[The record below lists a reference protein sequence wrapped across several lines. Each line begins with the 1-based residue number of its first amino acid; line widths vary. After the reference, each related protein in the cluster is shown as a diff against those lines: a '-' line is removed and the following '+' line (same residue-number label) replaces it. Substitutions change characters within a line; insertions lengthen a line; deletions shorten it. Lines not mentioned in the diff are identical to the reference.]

1 MGTNTITYL
10 DRTFDAHDVISGNAY
25 YARPLNS
32 ASLEIDTFSFDVQS
46 DDTSLTEFIRNTPLT
61 FYHDGNQ
68 MGIFYV
74 QTISRTS
81 INTYHFTCTST
92 VGLLDETYHDGGI
105 YTGETVREVCTDI
118 CKPLTC
124 YVKSNIA
131 NIKLYGWL
139 PIATRRENLAQV
151 LFAVGA
157 TLKVDYNGAIRI
169 EGLWDGQSSEI
180 TASEMYAG
188 GSVEYATPV
197 TEVIV
202 TEHAYSQSP
211 TEVTKLF
218 NGTTAEDDKI
228 TFNSPCYDLEATG
241 FEIKESGANYA
252 IVTAGSGVL
261 NGKKYTHV
269 TRQVTR
275 QITPKTRSLVKQSGN
290 AIKVEKATLV
300 SLVNANAIAE
310 RLAEYYSHNERINN
324 KIVIKRET
332 PGDVVQISHP
342 YGGEVTGCIESTD
355 ITVSG
360 RLAAQESVLV
370 GYKPQNIGEQEY
382 YDTVE
387 VLTKDGTWTVPESVK
402 SLRVILIGGGQGGNE
417 GKAGANADTNS
428 GMQSGTNGASG
439 GAGGTGGLGGNIFQ
453 KTIVVY
459 PGQIFNVSIGEGGK
473 GAAYNADESS
483 IGELGGNSTFGE
495 LTSANG
501 SAAIAGFFDL
511 TSGLTYGKQ
520 GDSGYP
526 GASGGAGGKYNEI
539 GQNGESVQTFMGG
552 ESHSPSDKNG
562 GYKETY
568 YEQSGSSS
576 GGSETRTLWES
587 DSVWHSGRNSYDF
600 TRSRGYQ
607 RSGGYADISWDTFNN
622 GAKGQTVYDVY
633 SSTEMRKYN
642 ATLIEKIPYIN
653 KYQYKVT
660 TTTTIYSAT
669 KKTKDTRYVKS
680 YGGGGGGG
688 AAFGANGLPAVMYG
702 VGGQGAN
709 ASAPLVPTNRGQGG
723 AGGNGGGG
731 GGGAGGFL
739 MQTGSDASATY
750 DDVSGGTGGA
760 GSNGGDG
767 APGCVLIYYRLPK
780 ALSASGE
787 IHDKNGKIISDKYG
801 RRLVV

>member
-105 YTGETVREVCTDI
+105 YTGETVREVCADI
-118 CKPLTC
+118 CSPLTC

-202 TEHAYSQSP
+202 TEHAYSQST
-211 TEVTKLF
+211 TEVTELF
-218 NGTTAEDDKI
+218 NGTTSAGDKI
-228 TFNSPCYDLEATG
+228 TFDDPCYDLEATG
-241 FEIKESGANYA
+241 FAITESGANYA

-269 TRQVTR
+269 TRQIVTPTNTR
-275 QITPKTRSLVKQSGN
+275 SRSLVEQSDN
-290 AIKVEKATLV
+290 TVKVENATLV
-300 SLVNANAIAE
+300 SLANATAIAE

-324 KIVIKRET
+324 KIAIKREI

-342 YGGEVTGCIESTD
+342 YGGKVTGCIESVD
-355 ITVSG
+355 VTVSG
-360 RLAAQESVLV
+360 KLAAQESVLV
-370 GYKPQNIGEQEY
+370 GYTPQDIGEQEY

-387 VLTKDGTWTVPESVK
+387 VLTKDGTWIVPENVTSI
-402 SLRVILIGGGQGGNE
+402 RVVLIGGGQGGTK
-417 GKAGANADTNS
+417 GKNGENGNNQSKDEHYTPIRSSSGSVSWYSAAYGGNGGEAGRKGERGNVFTTELKVVPGMQIACAIGSGGLGASEDSASGMLGGNTIFGDFSSANGSQPTNNGYIDPILGLRYCVDGVDGVSGGKGSGGKKTQVSSPLDIDEFNIIDQDGIVWYCGEADQNITRHQNAWCYGGTGGGAAVGQNGGNGLASLKGDNIRYYTTGDGGAGANAAPPKTQTS
-428 GMQSGTNGASG
+428 YGSG
-439 GAGGTGGLGGNIFQ
+439 GN
-453 KTIVVY
+453 
-459 PGQIFNVSIGEGGK
+459 
-473 GAAYNADESS
+473 
-483 IGELGGNSTFGE
+483 
-495 LTSANG
+495 
-501 SAAIAGFFDL
+501 
-511 TSGLTYGKQ
+511 
-520 GDSGYP
+520 
-526 GASGGAGGKYNEI
+526 
-539 GQNGESVQTFMGG
+539 
-552 ESHSPSDKNG
+552 
-562 GYKETY
+562 
-568 YEQSGSSS
+568 
-576 GGSETRTLWES
+576 
-587 DSVWHSGRNSYDF
+587 
-600 TRSRGYQ
+600 
-607 RSGGYADISWDTFNN
+607 
-622 GAKGQTVYDVY
+622 
-633 SSTEMRKYN
+633 
-642 ATLIEKIPYIN
+642 
-653 KYQYKVT
+653 
-660 TTTTIYSAT
+660 
-669 KKTKDTRYVKS
+669 
-680 YGGGGGGG
+680 
-688 AAFGANGLPAVMYG
+688 
-702 VGGQGAN
+702 
-709 ASAPLVPTNRGQGG
+709 
-723 AGGNGGGG
+723 GGNGGGG
-731 GGGAGGFL
+731 GGGTGATNMTMTWNHDEAISLLGKGG
-739 MQTGSDASATY
+739 
-750 DDVSGGTGGA
+750 SGGN

-780 ALSASGE
+780 ALSASGAV
-787 IHDKNGKIISDKYG
+787 HDKNGKIISDKYG

>member
-105 YTGETVREVCTDI
+105 YTGETVRKVCTDI
-118 CKPLTC
+118 CSPLTC

-151 LFAVGA
+151 LFAIGA

-169 EGLWDGQSSEI
+169 EGLWDGQSSQI

-211 TEVTKLF
+211 TDVTKLF
-218 NGTTAEDDKI
+218 NGTTAEGDKI

-261 NGKKYTHV
+261 NGKKYAHV

-275 QITPKTRSLVKQSGN
+275 QIKPKTRSLVKQSGN

-300 SLVNANAIAE
+300 SLVNANAVAE

-324 KIVIKRET
+324 KIVIKREI

-355 ITVSG
+355 VTVSG

-417 GKAGANADTNS
+417 GKAGENADTNS
-428 GMQSGTNGASG
+428 GMQSGTNGALGGEG
-439 GAGGTGGLGGNIFQ
+439 GAGGMGGNILQ
-453 KTIVVY
+453 KTLEVSA
-459 PGQIFNVSIGEGGK
+459 GQTFRVAIGAGGK
-473 GAAYNADESS
+473 GATYNPDEDSTGAA
-483 IGELGGNSTFGE
+483 GENSTFGE
-495 LTSANG
+495 LTSADG

-520 GDSGYP
+520 GDKGYSG
-526 GASGGAGGKYNEI
+526 ATGGNGGKYNET
-539 GQNGESVQTFMGG
+539 GKNGGAVQTFAGGESVA
-552 ESHSPSDKNG
+552 PSTKSG

-568 YEQSGSSS
+568 YEKSGSSS
-576 GGSETRTLWES
+576 GGSETRNVFES
-587 DSVWHSGRNSYDF
+587 DHGPIVSGHTSYSFSRANGYRDSGSYESYHWDDLKKGVTSATVYYAQSPTKMFQDSFRLVSHSGNMY
-600 TRSRGYQ
+600 
-607 RSGGYADISWDTFNN
+607 
-622 GAKGQTVYDVY
+622 TV
-633 SSTEMRKYN
+633 S
-642 ATLIEKIPYIN
+642 IN
-653 KYQYKVT
+653 
-660 TTTTIYSAT
+660 TTIFSAAI
-669 KKTKDTRYVKS
+669 KTNDTRYVKN

-688 AAFGANGLPAVMYG
+688 AAFGENGIDAAEYG

-709 ASAPLVPTNRGQGG
+709 ALAPVEPTVPGQGG

-780 ALSASGE
+780 ALSDSGAV
-787 IHDKNGKIISDKYG
+787 HDKNGKIISDKYG

>member
-105 YTGETVREVCTDI
+105 YTGETVRKVCTDI
-118 CKPLTC
+118 CSPLTC

-151 LFAVGA
+151 LFAIGA

-202 TEHAYSQSP
+202 TEHAYSQSA
-211 TEVTKLF
+211 TEVTELF
-218 NGTTAEDDKI
+218 NGTTSAGDKI
-228 TFNSPCYDLEATG
+228 TFDDPCYDLAATG
-241 FEIKESGANYA
+241 FAITESGANYA

-269 TRQVTR
+269 TRQI
-275 QITPKTRSLVKQSGN
+275 ITPTNTRNRSLIEQSDN
-290 AIKVEKATLV
+290 TVKVENATLV
-300 SLVNANAIAE
+300 SLANATAIAE

-324 KIVIKRET
+324 KIAIKREI

-342 YGGEVTGCIESTD
+342 YGGEVTGCIESVD
-355 ITVSG
+355 VTVSG
-360 RLAAQESVLV
+360 KLAAQESVLV
-370 GYKPQNIGEQEY
+370 GYKPQDIGEQEY

-387 VLTKDGTWTVPESVK
+387 VLTENGAWTVPEGVTN
-402 SLRVILIGGGQGGNE
+402 LRVVLIGGGQGGQCGYKGE
-417 GKAGANADTNS
+417 S
-428 GMQSGTNGASG
+428 GSSVPASFSYGIAVAQATGYAVGLG
-439 GAGGTGGLGGNIFQ
+439 GAGGAGGNAGHGGKVLQASISVRPNQSF
-453 KTIVVY
+453 TVV
-459 PGQIFNVSIGEGGK
+459 IGAGGK
-473 GAAYNADESS
+473 GAAYSDDMPMGTE
-483 IGELGGNSTFGE
+483 GEDTLFGE
-495 LTSANG
+495 LSTITGAYSDNGYIDTLTSAVYADKGLSGISGGKGGSGTNKRPQDTKTIIEFVQGEDVIDEDGNTWRAGATPTTTYGDSKNSIYWRAKTATAKNNTGGLENG
-501 SAAIAGFFDL
+501 YGTAGSSAAC
-511 TSGLTYGKQ
+511 
-520 GDSGYP
+520 
-526 GASGGAGGKYNEI
+526 
-539 GQNGESVQTFMGG
+539 
-552 ESHSPSDKNG
+552 
-562 GYKETY
+562 
-568 YEQSGSSS
+568 
-576 GGSETRTLWES
+576 
-587 DSVWHSGRNSYDF
+587 
-600 TRSRGYQ
+600 
-607 RSGGYADISWDTFNN
+607 
-622 GAKGQTVYDVY
+622 
-633 SSTEMRKYN
+633 
-642 ATLIEKIPYIN
+642 
-653 KYQYKVT
+653 
-660 TTTTIYSAT
+660 
-669 KKTKDTRYVKS
+669 
-680 YGGGGGGG
+680 GGG
-688 AAFGANGLPAVMYG
+688 AAAGTNGTDSAQGTGSYSASASGSVVYVRATGHSGIDGAVPSLIPKTPTMYG
-702 VGGQGAN
+702 RGG
-709 ASAPLVPTNRGQGG
+709 RGGY
-723 AGGNGGGG
+723 G
-731 GGGAGGFL
+731 GGGAGGSGMSFVAKR
-739 MQTGSDASATY
+739 TGSAVSNVSGSASAGAAG
-750 DDVSGGTGGA
+750 SGGNGGT
-760 GSNGGDG
+760 GGDG

-780 ALSASGE
+780 ALSASGAV
-787 IHDKNGKIISDKYG
+787 HDKNGKIISDKYG

>member
-118 CKPLTC
+118 CSPLTC

-151 LFAVGA
+151 LFAIGA

-169 EGLWDGQSSEI
+169 EGLWDGQSSKI

-202 TEHAYSQSP
+202 TEHAYSQST
-211 TEVTKLF
+211 TEVTELF
-218 NGTTAEDDKI
+218 NGTTSAGDKI
-228 TFNSPCYDLEATG
+228 TFDDPCYDLEATG

-269 TRQVTR
+269 TRQI
-275 QITPKTRSLVKQSGN
+275 ITPTNTRSRSLVEQSDN
-290 AIKVEKATLV
+290 TVKVENATLV
-300 SLVNANAIAE
+300 SLVNANAVAE

-324 KIVIKRET
+324 KIAIKRET

-342 YGGEVTGCIESTD
+342 YGGEVTGCVESAD
-355 ITVSG
+355 VTVSG
-360 RLAAQESVLV
+360 KLAAQESVLV
-370 GYKPQNIGEQEY
+370 GYKPQDIGEQEY

-387 VLTKDGTWTVPESVK
+387 VLTKDGTWTVPDGVTSV
-402 SLRVILIGGGQGGNE
+402 RIVLIGGGAGGDSGERGENGE
-417 GKAGANADTNS
+417 STDEATN
-428 GMQSGTNGASG
+428 TNGTLRPGKGGKGGKG
-439 GAGGTGGLGGNIFQ
+439 GAAGKGGKIYTIELKVTPNDQFNAKIGVKGVGGEYSSDTVNAGTDGTDTSFAGYTSQDGASSSEGFSEPTTGITYGVWGTDGITGADGGDGGFPSTDEKVSGNPGGDVLTYLGGKGGTGVRGTKRDG
-453 KTIVVY
+453 TVV
-459 PGQIFNVSIGEGGK
+459 
-473 GAAYNADESS
+473 
-483 IGELGGNSTFGE
+483 
-495 LTSANG
+495 
-501 SAAIAGFFDL
+501 
-511 TSGLTYGKQ
+511 
-520 GDSGYP
+520 
-526 GASGGAGGKYNEI
+526 
-539 GQNGESVQTFMGG
+539 
-552 ESHSPSDKNG
+552 
-562 GYKETY
+562 
-568 YEQSGSSS
+568 
-576 GGSETRTLWES
+576 GGS
-587 DSVWHSGRNSYDF
+587 
-600 TRSRGYQ
+600 
-607 RSGGYADISWDTFNN
+607 
-622 GAKGQTVYDVY
+622 
-633 SSTEMRKYN
+633 
-642 ATLIEKIPYIN
+642 
-653 KYQYKVT
+653 
-660 TTTTIYSAT
+660 
-669 KKTKDTRYVKS
+669 
-680 YGGGGGGG
+680 GGGGGG
-688 AAFGANGLPAVMYG
+688 AAYGINGSDGGNAIMSSGALRTIHGYTGGNGGTPDAII
-702 VGGQGAN
+702 
-709 ASAPLVPTNRGQGG
+709 APTIYG
-723 AGGNGGGG
+723 AGGHGGHGGGG
-731 GGGAGGFL
+731 GGGVG
-739 MQTGSDASATY
+739 TVTINATY
-750 DDVSGGTGGA
+750 SSESGGA
-760 GSNGGDG
+760 GGAGTSGTDG

-780 ALSASGE
+780 VLSVSGAVR
-787 IHDKNGKIISDKYG
+787 DKNGDLILDKNG

>member
-118 CKPLTC
+118 CSPLTC

-151 LFAVGA
+151 LFAIGA

-188 GSVEYATPV
+188 GSVKYATPV

-202 TEHAYSQSP
+202 TEHAYSQST
-211 TEVTKLF
+211 TEVTELF
-218 NGTTAEDDKI
+218 NGTTSAGDKI
-228 TFNSPCYDLEATG
+228 TFDDPCYDLEATG
-241 FEIKESGANYA
+241 FEITESGANYA

-269 TRQVTR
+269 TRQI
-275 QITPKTRSLVKQSGN
+275 ITPTNTRSRSLVKQSDN
-290 AIKVEKATLV
+290 TIKVENATLV
-300 SLVNANAIAE
+300 SLANATAIAE

-324 KIVIKRET
+324 KIAIKREI

-342 YGGEVTGCIESTD
+342 YGGEVTGCVESVD
-355 ITVSG
+355 VTVSG
-360 RLAAQESVLV
+360 KLAAQESVLV
-370 GYKPQNIGEQEY
+370 GYRPQDIGEQEY

-387 VLTKDGTWTVPESVK
+387 VLTENGAWTVPDGVTN
-402 SLRVILIGGGQGGNE
+402 LRVVLIGGGAGGNPGE
-417 GKAGANADTNS
+417 KGGEATEYSGDYSHTSSVTDTTNYES
-428 GMQSGTNGASG
+428 GYGYYYGGVGGSG
-439 GAGGTGGLGGNIFQ
+439 GEGGLGGKIMQSTLKVTAGETFSVAIGQGGSGKVFGESDESHNGGDTTFGSLNSHDGSANPAGYTD
-453 KTIVVY
+453 TISGKVY
-459 PGQIFNVSIGEGGK
+459 AGTGEIGISGGK
-473 GAAYNADESS
+473 G
-483 IGELGGNSTFGE
+483 
-495 LTSANG
+495 
-501 SAAIAGFFDL
+501 
-511 TSGLTYGKQ
+511 
-520 GDSGYP
+520 
-526 GASGGAGGKYNEI
+526 GGA
-539 GQNGESVQTFMGG
+539 
-552 ESHSPSDKNG
+552 DKNSDEPQINYVLGEAVGDFRPGEKGEDSSNLDGYLVYQGAYTHQNVYASVG
-562 GYKETY
+562 G
-568 YEQSGSSS
+568 
-576 GGSETRTLWES
+576 
-587 DSVWHSGRNSYDF
+587 
-600 TRSRGYQ
+600 
-607 RSGGYADISWDTFNN
+607 
-622 GAKGQTVYDVY
+622 
-633 SSTEMRKYN
+633 
-642 ATLIEKIPYIN
+642 
-653 KYQYKVT
+653 
-660 TTTTIYSAT
+660 
-669 KKTKDTRYVKS
+669 
-680 YGGGGGGG
+680 YGGGGIGGG
-688 AAFGANGLPAVMYG
+688 AAFGASGSAGGNGSSG
-702 VGGQGAN
+702 
-709 ASAPLVPTNRGQGG
+709 ASASKSRLYARGTSGLGG
-723 AGGNGGGG
+723 AGATALPPKSQTRIGYGGLGGNGGGG
-731 GGGAGGFL
+731 AGSAGYAVAERRVPKKYSYSG
-739 MQTGSDASATY
+739 TWDATAYNNKSK
-750 DDVSGGTGGA
+750 SGTPGN

-780 ALSASGE
+780 ALSASGAV
-787 IHDKNGKIISDKYG
+787 HDKNGKIISDKYG

>member
-118 CKPLTC
+118 CSPLTC

-151 LFAVGA
+151 LFAIGA

-169 EGLWDGQSSEI
+169 EGLWDGQSSQI

-202 TEHAYSQSP
+202 TEHAYSQST
-211 TEVTKLF
+211 TEVTELF
-218 NGTTAEDDKI
+218 NGTTSAGDKI
-228 TFNSPCYDLEATG
+228 TFDDPCYDLEAAG
-241 FEIKESGANYA
+241 FEITESGANYA

-269 TRQVTR
+269 TRQI
-275 QITPKTRSLVKQSGN
+275 ITPTNTRSRSLVEQSDN
-290 AIKVEKATLV
+290 TVKVENATLV
-300 SLVNANAIAE
+300 SLVNANAVAE

-324 KIVIKRET
+324 KIAIKRET

-342 YGGEVTGCIESTD
+342 YGGEVTGCIESAD
-355 ITVSG
+355 VTVSG

-370 GYKPQNIGEQEY
+370 GYKPQDVAEQEY

-387 VLTKDGTWTVPESVK
+387 VLTEDGTWTVPENVTSV
-402 SLRVILIGGGQGGNE
+402 RIVLIGGGQGGSCGNKGEDGDKEGQNNAGGAGGLGGAGGAGGKIYIVNIQVAQGTTYAVVIGTGGTGGVYSDGNE
-417 GKAGANADTNS
+417 VAGSLGGDTTFDNYTSADGSTSSTGYTDTTTGTFYANTGNK
-428 GMQSGTNGASG
+428 GVSG
-439 GAGGTGGLGGNIFQ
+439 GAGGAGGQVGVNH
-453 KTIVVY
+453 
-459 PGQIFNVSIGEGGK
+459 SEDGEDVETYKGGK
-473 GAAYNADESS
+473 
-483 IGELGGNSTFGE
+483 
-495 LTSANG
+495 
-501 SAAIAGFFDL
+501 
-511 TSGLTYGKQ
+511 
-520 GDSGYP
+520 
-526 GASGGAGGKYNEI
+526 AGG
-539 GQNGESVQTFMGG
+539 S
-552 ESHSPSDKNG
+552 
-562 GYKETY
+562 
-568 YEQSGSSS
+568 
-576 GGSETRTLWES
+576 L
-587 DSVWHSGRNSYDF
+587 
-600 TRSRGYQ
+600 
-607 RSGGYADISWDTFNN
+607 
-622 GAKGQTVYDVY
+622 
-633 SSTEMRKYN
+633 ST
-642 ATLIEKIPYIN
+642 
-653 KYQYKVT
+653 
-660 TTTTIYSAT
+660 S
-669 KKTKDTRYVKS
+669 
-680 YGGGGGGG
+680 GGGGGG
-688 AAFGANGLPAVMYG
+688 AAMGNDGKDGTAERY
-702 VGGQGAN
+702 
-709 ASAPLVPTNRGQGG
+709 RGHGG
-723 AGGNGGGG
+723 AGGNATIIPEIPVTLGMGGTGGAGGGG
-731 GGGAGGFL
+731 GGGCATGTRWLGYGG
-739 MQTGSDASATY
+739 
-750 DDVSGGTGGA
+750 SGGTG
-760 GSNGGDG
+760 SNGGNG
-767 APGCVLIYYRLPK
+767 AQGCVLIYYRVPK
-780 ALSASGE
+780 SAAHGAVR
-787 IHDKNGKIISDKYG
+787 DKNGDFILDKYG